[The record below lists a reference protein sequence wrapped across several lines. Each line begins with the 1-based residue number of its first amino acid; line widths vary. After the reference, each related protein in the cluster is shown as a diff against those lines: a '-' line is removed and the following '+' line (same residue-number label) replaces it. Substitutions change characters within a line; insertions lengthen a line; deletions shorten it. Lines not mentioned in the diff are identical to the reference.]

1 MKRSAIVLAALT
13 VLVPPAVAGTLDAV
27 KSRGVIACGVNG
39 ELQGF
44 GVSDARGQWTG
55 FDVDYC
61 RAYAAAIFNDPNKV
75 KYVALAAKD
84 RLTALQAGGIDVLVR
99 NTTWSNARES
109 QFGLLATGATYYD
122 GQGFMVPKKLKINS
136 TNQLGNRSI
145 CVEQGTTSEANIA
158 DYFGARG
165 AKVTAVP
172 FVERDAA
179 VKAYG
184 AGQRDA
190 FTSDAST
197 LYGARLKIGKVED
210 HVILSDLISREPL
223 SPFVRQG
230 DDAWFSIIRWV
241 HFALLNAEALGI
253 RQTTVDRELESTN
266 PAIRRL
272 LGSDDNSGEQ
282 MGLTRDWAYRVI
294 KRIGNYGEIFD
305 ENLGRGSPLKI
316 TRGLNA
322 LWTDGGIQYAPE
334 FR

>member
-1 MKRSAIVLAALT
+1 MTRSAILLAALA
-13 VLVPPAVAGTLDAV
+13 VLAPPAAAGTLDAV

-39 ELQGF
+39 ELRGF
-44 GVSDARGQWTG
+44 SVSDARGQWIG

-84 RLTALQAGGIDVLVR
+84 RLTALQAGDIDVLVR

-109 QFGLLATGATYYD
+109 QYGLLATGATYYD
-122 GQGFMVPKKLKINS
+122 GQGFMVPKQLKIDS
-136 TNQLGNRSI
+136 ASQLGNRSI
-145 CVEQGTTSEANIA
+145 CVEQGTTSEANLV

-165 AKVTAVP
+165 GKPKIMP
-172 FVERDAA
+172 FVDRDAA
-179 VKAYG
+179 LKAYG
-184 AGQRDA
+184 TGQCDA

-197 LYGARLKIGKVED
+197 LYGARLRVGKVED
-210 HVILSDLISREPL
+210 HVILSDLISREPI

-230 DDAWFSIIRWV
+230 DDPWFSIIRWT
-241 HFALLNAEALGI
+241 HFALLNAEALGV
-253 RQTTVDRELESTN
+253 RQTTVDRDLESSN
-266 PAIRRL
+266 PATRRL

-294 KRIGNYGEIFD
+294 KRVGNYGEIFD

>member
-84 RLTALQAGGIDVLVR
+84 RLTALQAGDIDVLVR

-136 TNQLGNRSI
+136 ANQLGNRSI

-184 AGQRDA
+184 AGQCDA

-197 LYGARLKIGKVED
+197 LYGARLNIGKVED

-230 DDAWFSIIRWV
+230 DDPWFSIIR
-241 HFALLNAEALGI
+241 
-253 RQTTVDRELESTN
+253 
-266 PAIRRL
+266 
-272 LGSDDNSGEQ
+272 
-282 MGLTRDWAYRVI
+282 
-294 KRIGNYGEIFD
+294 
-305 ENLGRGSPLKI
+305 
-316 TRGLNA
+316 
-322 LWTDGGIQYAPE
+322 
-334 FR
+334 